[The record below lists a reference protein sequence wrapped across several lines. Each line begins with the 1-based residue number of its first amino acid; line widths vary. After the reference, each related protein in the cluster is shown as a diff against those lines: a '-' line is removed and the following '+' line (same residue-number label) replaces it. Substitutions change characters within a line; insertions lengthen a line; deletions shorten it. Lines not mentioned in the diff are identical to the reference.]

1 MRKILLPLALCIS
14 VFVHSQEQTRVINT
28 PSSLYTGSLSLVA
41 DSSHLYFNVFEGD
54 IAFEEVVK
62 AQWLYKLDH
71 NLNTQDSI
79 DLTPFLNLVNQ
90 EYPRFHDLKIQGNHL
105 YCLIEI
111 QSQQPKGICTY
122 TFRTSLLKLDTN
134 LNFISST
141 EFENDSTYF
150 SFYTMDLDSLGNIY
164 LGGRAGHCDSGVAKA
179 VVKVYPNKTTNK
191 LSYLNALPSTARA
204 GYLQTIH
211 FFKDKLV
218 AGTAPFNSVQRNST
232 LVIDTAL
239 NLLNIGSVNI
249 SGLTS
254 MAFFRP
260 YEQQFLHYKSGEIH
274 ILGITTSFIVSPTGD
289 PNYYNLGFSVLDTNY
304 NVTAIDT
311 LPLIG
316 HYPPNSITIRP
327 YPYLNPRAG
336 YDYKNP
342 DSLILAVNH
351 SGILFD
357 TYAEQDTNTFS
368 LYNYNLR
375 TKTLNWRKQIKT
387 GLTNGGHNVAALPGN
402 RYALTFN
409 QYNWRDFTEP
419 NLSLH
424 IWILNGAGDIISTKE
439 YQQTLPQ
446 WAVYPNPVQEQL
458 TLPKESTKNA
468 VLPYT
473 VFNTQGANLRQGVL
487 EKGQTQ
493 ITVENLP
500 AGSYV
505 LQSPKG
511 IARFVKN

>member
-1 MRKILLPLALCIS
+1 MQKILLPLAFCIT
-14 VFVHSQEQTRVINT
+14 VLVHGQEQMRVIKS
-28 PSSLYTGSLSLVA
+28 PGSLFTGSLSLVA

-54 IAFEEVVK
+54 FAFEEGVK

-71 NLNTQDSI
+71 NLNTKDSL

-90 EYPRFHDLKIQGNHL
+90 EYARFHDLKLHGNYL

-111 QSQQPKGICTY
+111 QSSQPKGICTY

-150 SFYTMDLDSLGNIY
+150 SFYTMDFDSLGNIY

-179 VVKVYPNKTTNK
+179 VVKVYPNKTTYK
-191 LSYLNALPSTARA
+191 LSYLNALPNNARA

-211 FFKDKLV
+211 FFRDKIV
-218 AGTAPFNSVQRNST
+218 AGTAPFNSAQRNST

-239 NLLNIGSVNI
+239 NLLNMGSVNI

-254 MAFFRP
+254 IAFFRP
-260 YEQQFLHYKSGEIH
+260 YQQYLNYKSSEIH

-289 PNYYNLGFSVLDTNY
+289 PNYFNLGFSVLDTGY
-304 NVTAIDT
+304 NVTTVDT
-311 LPLIG
+311 LPLVG
-316 HYPPNSITIRP
+316 HITKTNTIRP
-327 YPYLNPRAG
+327 FPSLNPRSG
-336 YDYKNP
+336 IDYKTP
-342 DSLILAVNH
+342 DSLIIAIDH
-351 SGILFD
+351 SATIYLSYG
-357 TYAEQDTNTFS
+357 EQDTNTFS

-375 TKTLNWRKQIKT
+375 TKTLNWRKQITT
-387 GLTNGGHNVAALPGN
+387 GLTNGHHSVAALPGN

-424 IWILNGAGDIISTKE
+424 IWILNGAGDIINTKE
-439 YQQTLPQ
+439 YQQKLPQ
-446 WAVYPNPVQEQL
+446 WAVYPNPAVNAL
-458 TLPKESTKNA
+458 SLPSAATKKEALAYVIYNNA
-468 VLPYT
+468 
-473 VFNTQGANLRQGVL
+473 GAKIKEGVL
-487 EKGQTQ
+487 EKGQTL
-493 ITVENLP
+493 ISVDHLP

-511 IARFVKN
+511 TARFIKQ